1 MKRKIYNSLVE
12 WKNKPGRMPLIVNG
26 ARQVGKTYILQ
37 EFGKREFD
45 NYIIVNLETD
55 KPLLEQFEVNITPTP
70 IIQYLETIHS
80 KRIIPGKTP
89 IILDEI
95 QACERALKQI
105 PRSWER
111 SRKTM

>member
-1 MKRKIYNSLVE
+1 
-12 WKNKPGRMPLIVNG
+12 MPLIVNG